1 MAHRAGDVKRETE
14 NVRSEIKALV
24 LALALAGLAAAQ
36 GTKGAA
42 AKPAGTAF
50 DKVKFEAYVRHLFV
64 WGPHVAVNV
73 GDPKPSELPGFREV
87 VVTGAAGP
95 ASFNQSFFVSADG
108 RKIVQGRV
116 FDIQENPFREEL
128 AKLRTGMGPSLGTP
142 GAPVVLVLFTDY
154 QCPYCRQE
162 AQMLRQ
168 NLVST
173 YPKEV
178 RLYLKD
184 FPLEPIHPWAKPA
197 AIAGRCIYGQNEP
210 AFWQYHDW
218 IFDQQQT
225 FTPENLNS
233 KVMEWAQ
240 GKEIDTLQLGRC
252 IDAKATEADVDN
264 SITDGRSLQLNATPT
279 LFVNGRRLANAN
291 WEQLKAI
298 IDFELAYQ
306 KTAKNAGDNACCEVK
321 LPSPLQ

>member
-1 MAHRAGDVKRETE
+1 MIKI
-14 NVRSEIKALV
+14 VRV
-24 LALALAGLAAAQ
+24 LAPVLILVALAAAQ
-36 GTKGAA
+36 TTKKA
-42 AKPAGTAF
+42 TF
-50 DKVKFEAYVRHLFV
+50 DKAKLEAFMRHLFI
-64 WGPHVAVNV
+64 WGPQVTVTV
-73 GDPKPSELPGFREV
+73 SDPKPSELPGFHEV
-87 VVTGAAGP
+87 AVSGVAGQ
-95 ASFNQSFFVSADG
+95 ASFNQKFYVSNDG

-128 AKLRTGMGPSLGTP
+128 AKLRTGMGPSFGTP

-168 NLVST
+168 NLIKT

-197 AIAGRCIYGQNEP
+197 AIAGRCIYNQNEQ
-210 AFWQYHDW
+210 AYWQFHDW

-225 FTPENLNS
+225 ITPENLTT
-233 KVMEWAQ
+233 KVMDWAQ
-240 GKEIDTLQLGRC
+240 GKEIDTLQISRC
-252 IDAKATEADVDN
+252 VEAKATESDVDN
-264 SITDGRSLQLNATPT
+264 TVAEGRAIQVNATPT
-279 LFVNGRRLANAN
+279 LFVNGRRLTNVS

-321 LPSPLQ
+321 LTSPVN